1 MRRIGLTG
9 NIASG
14 KSTVSAVW
22 RRLGA
27 QIIDAD
33 VLARDAVRPGSP
45 ALAQIAERF
54 GRAVVTAEGLDR
66 AALRALVFADPA
78 ERTAL
83 EAILHPTIARLREAA
98 ERQMEAGGARTVV
111 HEIPLLFETGM
122 APQFE
127 TIVLVDAPEA
137 ERLRRIVESRGVPAG
152 EAAAMIA
159 AQMPSRAKRA
169 RATHV
174 LDNTGTVAEL
184 EAAAEAL
191 WRRIAAETA

>member
-14 KSTVSAVW
+14 KSAVSAVW

-27 QIIDAD
+27 EIIDAD

-54 GRAVVTAEGLDR
+54 GPDVVRADGLDR
-66 AALRALVFADPA
+66 AALRAIVFADPA
-78 ERTAL
+78 ERAAL
-83 EAILHPTIARLREAA
+83 EAILHPAIARLRETA
-98 ERQMEAGGARTVV
+98 ERRIEEGGAQLVV

-122 APQFE
+122 EPLFDAL
-127 TIVLVDAPEA
+127 VLIDAPDA
-137 ERLRRIVESRGVPAG
+137 ERLRRIVENRGMPA
-152 EAAAMIA
+152 EQAASMIA
-159 AQMPSRAKRA
+159 AQMPSSAKRS

-174 LDNTGTVAEL
+174 LDNSGTLAEL

-191 WRRIAAETA
+191 WRRLEAQTP